1 MMVIKMFTEVRR
13 TICKQSENFNRYKKK
28 KLESTKQKT
37 ELKNT
42 ITTLTNSVEG
52 FSSKLLFG
60 QSCPTLPPHGLQPTR
75 LLYPWSSPGK
85 NIGVGCHFLLQGISL
100 TQGLNLGLLHCR
112 QILYSLSY
120 NLRLF
125 YTERKTRISLNFGLT
140 YTTYLC
146 CQILSYK
153 MSTLL
158 IITDG
163 LSFSLFLS
171 KVLFLKFPFLLFY
184 VL

>member
-1 MMVIKMFTEVRR
+1 MMVIKIFTEVRR
-13 TICKQSENFNRYKKK
+13 TIRKQSENFNRYKK

-85 NIGVGCHFLLQGISL
+85 NIGVGSHVFLQEIFL
-100 TQGLNLGLLHCR
+100 TQGLNPGLLHCR
-112 QILYSLSY
+112 QILYYLSHQGSPE
-120 NLRLF
+120 NQKKQK
-125 YTERKTRISLNFGLT
+125 KTTSN
-140 YTTYLC
+140 
-146 CQILSYK
+146 SK
-153 MSTLL
+153 MSTENK
-158 IITDG
+158 T
-163 LSFSLFLS
+163 
-171 KVLFLKFPFLLFY
+171 KRTVHT
-184 VL
+184 V